1 MPNNENLKQFSTAF
15 PAFPSQ
21 DQFGRPV
28 AVFPGMTILDYAA
41 ITIYAHNCEN
51 LSPFEAVKIA
61 QSLIHELYVQQSEA
75 LLQPDNVLTTV

>member
-1 MPNNENLKQFSTAF
+1 MSAQQNLKQFSTAF

-41 ITIYAHNCEN
+41 ITIYAHNCDN
-51 LSPFEAVKIA
+51 LSPFEAVNIA
-61 QSLIHELYVQQSEA
+61 QSLIHELYVQQSET
-75 LLQPDNVLTTV
+75 LLQSDNVITEI